1 MEKYMPFIFPIIM
14 MIAFLL
20 YNINEKTTNNSSPT
34 KQNSN
39 TTNQVSYSGKTKAQF
54 VGQMKRCGY
63 CSARVPLDVHACLQ
77 CPDKMPMFRWESESD
92 ALKPLETKSAE
103 PKTLESKIKEI
114 DSLRDSGVITE
125 VEYQTKRKAIIE
137 SH

>member
-1 MEKYMPFIFPIIM
+1 MPFFFPIIM

-34 KQNSN
+34 NQNSN
-39 TTNQVSYSGKTKAQF
+39 TTNQVSYTGITKGQF
-54 VGQMKRCGY
+54 VGQMKRCLY
-63 CSARVPLDVHACLQ
+63 CSTRVPLNAQVCLQ
-77 CPDKMPMFRWESESD
+77 CPDKMPAFRWENESD

-114 DSLRDSGVITE
+114 ESLRDSGVITE